1 MVFPRDA
8 APAAENSRI
17 KFSRQAEK
25 ASANF
30 SGAKIRSAHF
40 PAGGIFVSGLAGK
53 RPRAQ
58 RFPAACTFLFG
69 TNRPKSPVYI
79 QQPQRPTRQSPN
91 AFFCSFGFQDA
102 KTRGA
107 YFFSIQSHRFR
118 LGRPISPA
126 ANPITTSNKTTHS
139 LPAPAGQHLPP
150 PFFSYRP
157 TQSST
162 NQLPSSR
169 LGRPTPYIPSYHFF
183 NIHKAS
189 SSHQVSLPT
198 ILLKSTNK
206 NLSKTSSRR
215 ISVIFPDITTHHSTH
230 LLFSIFPFS
239 ISSPTSS
246 RPSSFRTSNSNL
258 IPHFPNALHF
268 FRPAAASPTRRPNAK
283 RSFARGCSLQGC
295 RWCGRGARVS
305 FFSFFFYFFLLLSFL
320 YPFSSPWRRG
330 FAATPS
336 FFFLLLF
343 LFLFFLFFFL
353 LLFLLFSFCFFLFI
367 FLLIFYSCFF
377 FALSFCFFFL
387 FIFALI
393 FVSLFF
399 IFIFV
404 LLLSLPSLFFLFVF
418 LLSFYLCFSFSFLSF
433 FLFYFFTL
441 LTPISFLIIQPL
453 ADHSFFLFRRQSF
466 PFHPATS
473 RQQQK

>member
-1 MVFPRDA
+1 MFPA
-8 APAAENSRI
+8 WPAST
-17 KFSRQAEK
+17 FP
-25 ASANF
+25 
-30 SGAKIRSAHF
+30 SGASRPIPPATILSIPAHN
-40 PAGGIFVSGLAGK
+40 PQQANSLPPGLAG
-53 RPRAQ
+53 RRL
-58 RFPAACTFLFG
+58 TFL
-69 TNRPKSPVYI
+69 
-79 QQPQRPTRQSPN
+79 PTT
-91 AFFCSFGFQDA
+91 F
-102 KTRGA
+102 
-107 YFFSIQSHRFR
+107 
-118 LGRPISPA
+118 L
-126 ANPITTSNKTTHS
+126 TSTKH
-139 LPAPAGQHLPP
+139 HLPTKYRSP
-150 PFFSYRP
+150 PFF
-157 TQSST
+157 
-162 NQLPSSR
+162 
-169 LGRPTPYIPSYHFF
+169 H
-183 NIHKAS
+183 S
-189 SSHQVSLPT
+189 SSFFYFLYRRQHPSGLR
-198 ILLKSTNK
+198 
-206 NLSKTSSRR
+206 LS
-215 ISVIFPDITTHHSTH
+215 V
-230 LLFSIFPFS
+230 
-239 ISSPTSS
+239 PTSH
-246 RPSSFRTSNSNL
+246 
-258 IPHFPNALHF
+258 HFPNALHF

-418 LLSFYLCFSFSFLSF
+418 LLSFYLCFYFSFLSF

-466 PFHPATS
+466 PSHPSTS
-473 RQQQK
+473 RQRQKGKKISAKESTGVRWPSGSERAAGGKTEGRNGAPRGMKKD

>member
-1 MVFPRDA
+1 MRIWQHPKPSFPA
-8 APAAENSRI
+8 WPANTSRCKSYYNLQQDNS
-17 KFSRQAEK
+17 FH
-25 ASANF
+25 
-30 SGAKIRSAHF
+30 SGAS
-40 PAGGIFVSGLAGK
+40 
-53 RPRAQ
+53 
-58 RFPAACTFLFG
+58 
-69 TNRPKSPVYI
+69 
-79 QQPQRPTRQSPN
+79 
-91 AFFCSFGFQDA
+91 
-102 KTRGA
+102 
-107 YFFSIQSHRFR
+107 
-118 LGRPISPA
+118 RPIPPA
-126 ANPITTSNKTTHS
+126 TILSI
-139 LPAPAGQHLPP
+139 PAP
-150 PFFSYRP
+150 
-157 TQSST
+157 QSSIS
-162 NQLPSSR
+162 QLPSSR

-343 LFLFFLFFFL
+343 LFLFFLFFLFAFIFSFF
-353 LLFLLFSFCFFLFI
+353 FLLFSLYFSSYFLFLFFLCPFFLLFLSSFFCSYLCFFCIL
-367 FLLIFYSCFF
+367 FLL
-377 FALSFCFFFL
+377 
-387 FIFALI
+387 
-393 FVSLFF
+393 
-399 IFIFV
+399 

-453 ADHSFFLFRRQSF
+453 ASHSFFLFRHQFF
-466 PFHPATS
+466 PSHPVTS
-473 RQQQK
+473 RQQQKRKKYRQKNPRGLNGLPGANGQQEERQRDGMG

>member
-1 MVFPRDA
+1 MPDFSLSEQNFSEFFYCFVFSGNA
-8 APAAENSRI
+8 APADENSRT
-17 KFSRQAEK
+17 KFSRQTEK

-30 SGAKIRSAHF
+30 WG
-40 PAGGIFVSGLAGK
+40 
-53 RPRAQ
+53 
-58 RFPAACTFLFG
+58 
-69 TNRPKSPVYI
+69 
-79 QQPQRPTRQSPN
+79 
-91 AFFCSFGFQDA
+91 A

-107 YFFSIQSHRFR
+107 HFSS
-118 LGRPISPA
+118 GRALASGA
-126 ANPITTSNKTTHS
+126 S
-139 LPAPAGQHLPP
+139 
-150 PFFSYRP
+150 RP
-157 TQSST
+157 TPLAALLFIPATQSFAS
-162 NQLPSSR
+162 QLPSSR
-169 LGRPTPYIPSYHFF
+169 LGRPTPY
-183 NIHKAS
+183 
-189 SSHQVSLPT
+189 T
-198 ILLKSTNK
+198 
-206 NLSKTSSRR
+206 
-215 ISVIFPDITTHHSTH
+215 
-230 LLFSIFPFS
+230 
-239 ISSPTSS
+239 SPTS
-246 RPSSFRTSNSNL
+246 TSNPIISTFFFLFFIANIL
-258 IPHFPNALHF
+258 PAISTILPFFHFQSLTPTSSPPPSPTPPPPYCCRF
-268 FRPAAASPTRRPNAK
+268 PTRRPNAK

>member
-1 MVFPRDA
+1 MANQSIAKCFFAASVFQTRKHEVRIWQHPKPSF
-8 APAAENSRI
+8 PAWPANTSRCKSYYNLQQDNS
-17 KFSRQAEK
+17 FH
-25 ASANF
+25 
-30 SGAKIRSAHF
+30 SGAS
-40 PAGGIFVSGLAGK
+40 
-53 RPRAQ
+53 
-58 RFPAACTFLFG
+58 
-69 TNRPKSPVYI
+69 
-79 QQPQRPTRQSPN
+79 
-91 AFFCSFGFQDA
+91 
-102 KTRGA
+102 
-107 YFFSIQSHRFR
+107 
-118 LGRPISPA
+118 RPIPPA
-126 ANPITTSNKTTHS
+126 TILSI
-139 LPAPAGQHLPP
+139 PAP
-150 PFFSYRP
+150 
-157 TQSST
+157 QSSIS
-162 NQLPSSR
+162 QLPSSR

-320 YPFSSPWRRG
+320 SPFSSHWRRG

-336 FFFLLLF
+336 FFFL
-343 LFLFFLFFFL
+343 
-353 LLFLLFSFCFFLFI
+353 FFLFI
-367 FLLIFYSCFF
+367 FFFLFAFVLIFVLIFVFFFLLFFLLFLFVFFLSIFILIFYSCFF
-377 FALSFCFFFL
+377 VLSFCFFFL
-387 FIFALI
+387 FTFALI
-393 FVSLFF
+393 FVFLFF
-399 IFIFV
+399 IFIFTFIFAFFV
-404 LLLSLPSLFFLFVF
+404 FSLCFFFLVFIFDSPFLFCLSFCFTFLPSSLQSLSSLSNRSPAIHFFSSAAN
-418 LLSFYLCFSFSFLSF
+418 LSHS
-433 FLFYFFTL
+433 
-441 LTPISFLIIQPL
+441 IQPL
-453 ADHSFFLFRRQSF
+453 Q
-466 PFHPATS
+466 
-473 RQQQK
+473 QQQKEEKISAKESTGVRWPPGSERAAGGKAEGRNGMK

>member
-1 MVFPRDA
+1 M
-8 APAAENSRI
+8 
-17 KFSRQAEK
+17 
-25 ASANF
+25 
-30 SGAKIRSAHF
+30 
-40 PAGGIFVSGLAGK
+40 L
-53 RPRAQ
+53 
-58 RFPAACTFLFG
+58 
-69 TNRPKSPVYI
+69 
-79 QQPQRPTRQSPN
+79 
-91 AFFCSFGFQDA
+91 FCSFCFPDA

-107 YFFSIQSHRFR
+107 YFSAS
-118 LGRPISPA
+118 
-126 ANPITTSNKTTHS
+126 KTIASGLT
-139 LPAPAGQHLPP
+139 GQHLPLSIL
-150 PFFSYRP
+150 FSYQSHNLQQDNSFLSGASRP
-157 TQSST
+157 TPSCPTSLQSPTPPPDHQHIPSGASRPIPPATILSIPAPQSSIS
-162 NQLPSSR
+162 QLPSSR

>member
-1 MVFPRDA
+1 MRIWQHPKPSFPA
-8 APAAENSRI
+8 WPANTSRCKSYYNLQQDNS
-17 KFSRQAEK
+17 FH
-25 ASANF
+25 
-30 SGAKIRSAHF
+30 SGAS
-40 PAGGIFVSGLAGK
+40 
-53 RPRAQ
+53 
-58 RFPAACTFLFG
+58 
-69 TNRPKSPVYI
+69 
-79 QQPQRPTRQSPN
+79 
-91 AFFCSFGFQDA
+91 
-102 KTRGA
+102 
-107 YFFSIQSHRFR
+107 
-118 LGRPISPA
+118 RPIPPA
-126 ANPITTSNKTTHS
+126 TILSI
-139 LPAPAGQHLPP
+139 PAP
-150 PFFSYRP
+150 
-157 TQSST
+157 QSSIS
-162 NQLPSSR
+162 QLPSSR

-343 LFLFFLFFFL
+343 FFLFFLFAFIFAFFFLLFSIYFSSDFLFLFFLCPFFL
-353 LLFLLFSFCFFLFI
+353 LF
-367 FLLIFYSCFF
+367 
-377 FALSFCFFFL
+377 LSFYFCSYLCF
-387 FIFALI
+387 
-393 FVSLFF
+393 LFF

-404 LLLSLPSLFFLFVF
+404 F
-418 LLSFYLCFSFSFLSF
+418 LLSFYFCFSFSFFCLSF
-433 FLFYFFTL
+433 CFTFLPSLLQSLSSLSNRSPTIHFFYSAANL
-441 LTPISFLIIQPL
+441 SHSIQPL
-453 ADHSFFLFRRQSF
+453 
-466 PFHPATS
+466 PAAAKKKKNIGK
-473 RQQQK
+473 RIHGG

>member
-1 MVFPRDA
+1 MSGLSRGCRTCCQKQQNKIQ
-8 APAAENSRI
+8 PAN
-17 KFSRQAEK
+17 KK

-30 SGAKIRSAHF
+30 SGAKIRGAHF

-157 TQSST
+157 TQSSI

-169 LGRPTPYIPSYHFF
+169 LGRPTPYIPPHHFSK
-183 NIHKAS
+183 IHQSPS
-189 SSHQVSLPT
+189 SPP
-198 ILLKSTNK
+198 
-206 NLSKTSSRR
+206 SSR
-215 ISVIFPDITTHHSTH
+215 
-230 LLFSIFPFS
+230 FSP
-239 ISSPTSS
+239 
-246 RPSSFRTSNSNL
+246 FRTSNSNL
-258 IPHFPNALHF
+258 IPPLSQRPPLLPSCCRFQLAGQTRNVVSRVGAACKAAGVAGEEPAFLLFPLCF
-268 FRPAAASPTRRPNAK
+268 F
-283 RSFARGCSLQGC
+283 
-295 RWCGRGARVS
+295 
-305 FFSFFFYFFLLLSFL
+305 FFSASLFHLFFSISLAPRLRRDAFIFLFIFSFYFCFFFLFAFVFLFV
-320 YPFSSPWRRG
+320 
-330 FAATPS
+330 
-336 FFFLLLF
+336 FFFLLFSLYFSSDF
-343 LFLFFLFFFL
+343 LFLFFLCPFFL
-353 LLFLLFSFCFFLFI
+353 LF
-367 FLLIFYSCFF
+367 
-377 FALSFCFFFL
+377 LSFYFCSYLCFL
-387 FIFALI
+387 
-393 FVSLFF
+393 VF
-399 IFIFV
+399 IFIFI
-404 LLLSLPSLFFLFVF
+404 F

-453 ADHSFFLFRRQSF
+453 AGHSFFLPRRQFLPS
-466 PFHPATS
+466 HPATS
-473 RQQQK
+473 GSGKKEKISAKESTGVRWLPGSERAEGGKTEGRNGAPRGMEKNVYYAG

>member
-1 MVFPRDA
+1 MSGLSREFRTCCRKQQNKIQPANKKKQARIFQARKYEVHIFQQAASLFPSWPVSSPEIFHFHSPATVANQSIAKCFFAASVFQTRKHEVRIWQHPKPSF
-8 APAAENSRI
+8 PAWPANTSRCKSYYNLQQDNS
-17 KFSRQAEK
+17 FH
-25 ASANF
+25 
-30 SGAKIRSAHF
+30 SGAS
-40 PAGGIFVSGLAGK
+40 
-53 RPRAQ
+53 
-58 RFPAACTFLFG
+58 
-69 TNRPKSPVYI
+69 
-79 QQPQRPTRQSPN
+79 
-91 AFFCSFGFQDA
+91 
-102 KTRGA
+102 
-107 YFFSIQSHRFR
+107 
-118 LGRPISPA
+118 RPIPPA
-126 ANPITTSNKTTHS
+126 TILSI
-139 LPAPAGQHLPP
+139 PAP
-150 PFFSYRP
+150 
-157 TQSST
+157 QSSIS
-162 NQLPSSR
+162 QLPSSR

-399 IFIFV
+399 YFYFCFTFIFA
-404 LLLSLPSLFFLFVF
+404 FFIF
-418 LLSFYLCFSFSFLSF
+418 SLCFSS
-433 FLFYFFTL
+433 
-441 LTPISFLIIQPL
+441 
-453 ADHSFFLFRRQSF
+453 
-466 PFHPATS
+466 
-473 RQQQK
+473 